1 MFCGWKKLIVLF
13 DRIVFQLSKQKNV
26 TPSFCRCKTIGSVR
40 TCKHSCRSSHTDLIA
55 AADAVH
61 ILS

>member
-26 TPSFCRCKTIGSVR
+26 TASSFVGVKQ
-40 TCKHSCRSSHTDLIA
+40 
-55 AADAVH
+55 
-61 ILS
+61 